1 MEDVFAGG
9 KQQESVWNAQDYMG
23 KKLTY
28 QQWDVDAAAKTAKQS
43 FQTKDIRVWI
53 GDVKQ
58 YLADV
63 YPLCVNNIPEADR
76 IWNELEAAYNE
87 TFESGFRTDTRRK
100 RMLVLAV
107 DRLYANINRA
117 VAPARY
123 FFAFNVRRNKQQ
135 AVDDYVRKFKP
146 KEERGEE

>member
-1 MEDVFAGG
+1 
-9 KQQESVWNAQDYMG
+9 
-23 KKLTY
+23 
-28 QQWDVDAAAKTAKQS
+28 
-43 FQTKDIRVWI
+43 
-53 GDVKQ
+53 
-58 YLADV
+58 
-63 YPLCVNNIPEADR
+63 
-76 IWNELEAAYNE
+76 
-87 TFESGFRTDTRRK
+87 
-100 RMLVLAV
+100 MLVLAV